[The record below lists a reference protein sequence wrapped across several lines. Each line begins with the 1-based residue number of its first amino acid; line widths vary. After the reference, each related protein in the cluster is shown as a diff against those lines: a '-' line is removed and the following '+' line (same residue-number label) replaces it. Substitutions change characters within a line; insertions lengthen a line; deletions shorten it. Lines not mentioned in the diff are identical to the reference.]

1 MEGCELPSIV
11 CSVPINQADHRVLS
25 LFLFFFSSQV
35 FTPTEW
41 DSLILKY
48 ILPKLGAHLRDD
60 FKINPRA
67 QILTPLTDHIL
78 PWSSILRPSM
88 LSQLL
93 ETEFFP
99 KWLEILYIWLIQP
112 KPNFDEVTQWYSY
125 WKSVFPMEL
134 HSELK
139 GLGTGFKRG
148 LDLMNQAMALGGS
161 APTKLQRPD
170 TAPTTSS
177 STSASSAPVKAQKA
191 RRPEQEEITFRSLA
205 ESFVAKHDLVWV
217 PTGRS
222 DVNTGQMLIRVST
235 GAGAGVLCYVEG
247 DAVYVGL
254 GQAEGGGFRAVTL
267 EELVKRAKGGK

>member
-1 MEGCELPSIV
+1 MEGRK
-11 CSVPINQADHRVLS
+11 CSVNRLIAVFDRLILTGSCRPA
-25 LFLFFFSSQV
+25 SSQV
-35 FTPTEW
+35 FTPAEW

-48 ILPKLGAHLRDD
+48 ILPKLGSTLRDD

-67 QILTPLTDHIL
+67 QVLTPLTDHVL
-78 PWSSILRPSM
+78 PWSEVLRPSM

-125 WKSVFPMEL
+125 WKTVFPPHL
-134 HSELK
+134 HQSLP
-139 GLGTGFKRG
+139 GLTMGFKRG
-148 LDLMNQAMALGGS
+148 LDLMNQAMALGAS
-161 APTKLQRPD
+161 APTKLARPD
-170 TAPTTSS
+170 TAPTATSSAS
-177 STSASSAPVKAQKA
+177 STSSKPVKPKTRKPDA
-191 RRPEQEEITFRSLA
+191 EEITFRSLA
-205 ESFVAKHDLVWV
+205 EDYVAKQDLVWV

-222 DVNTGQMLIRVST
+222 EVNTGQMLIRVST

-254 GQAEGGGFRAVTL
+254 GQGEGGGFRAVTL